1 MRPLSL
7 VGFNRSIWTGLVTA
21 AILILSVMIGP
32 GCGGKSSRKAS
43 QKSIHKSGTQVEL
56 TGTISVRGSAPA
68 TMVILETDDDEIC
81 TIQSSAVADELAR
94 LSGVRVR
101 VEGVVR
107 SPGGDGPILLE
118 PSDYHIL
125 TLESGETPI
134 VGWIAKVGEDL
145 YLKDKEAT
153 EWRITGDLISILSG
167 FEGAKLWVVG
177 KKREMDAS
185 KREIRV
191 TGYGVLFKE

>member
-1 MRPLSL
+1 MHGKAWPGWIIAAVFLS
-7 VGFNRSIWTGLVTA
+7 GLVFT
-21 AILILSVMIGP
+21 
-32 GCGGKSSRKAS
+32 GCGGRNS
-43 QKSIHKSGTQVEL
+43 QKSARKDMLKSGTQVEM
-56 TGTISVRGSAPA
+56 TGVISVRGSTPS

-81 TIQSSAVADELAR
+81 TIQSSSIGDELGR

-101 VEGVVR
+101 VEGTVR

-118 PSDYHIL
+118 ARDYHIL

-134 VGWIAKVGEDL
+134 IGWIAKMDEDL

-153 EWRITGDLISILSG
+153 EWRITGDLVSILSG
-167 FEGAKLWVVG
+167 FEGSKLWVVG

-185 KREIRV
+185 DREIRV
-191 TGYGVLFKE
+191 TGYGVLSKDTQ